1 MTQENG
7 EGRGMLSSIFKTE
20 IPKDSP
26 TTYPIGNNQT
36 ENIKITL

>member
-7 EGRGMLSSIFKTE
+7 EGRGMLSSIFKAE
-20 IPKDSP
+20 MPEHSP

-36 ENIKITL
+36 ENIKTTL